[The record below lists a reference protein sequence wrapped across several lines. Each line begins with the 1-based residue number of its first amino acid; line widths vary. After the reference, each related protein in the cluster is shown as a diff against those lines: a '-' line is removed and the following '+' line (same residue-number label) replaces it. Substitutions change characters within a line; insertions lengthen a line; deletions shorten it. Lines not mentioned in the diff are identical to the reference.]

1 MMQDRGPEC
10 VAMARILVI
19 DDEQD
24 IRRVLS
30 RILSSAGHD
39 VVEAEDGRT
48 GVKQARHENPDL
60 IITDILMPE
69 KDGIEAIEE
78 IRQLTKPPKIIA
90 MSGGGRYEGFEFLEI
105 AKCLGANALLTKP
118 FRAAALLDVVQ
129 KVLGSGQ
136 NEPIRNG

>member
-1 MMQDRGPEC
+1 
-10 VAMARILVI
+10 MAHILVI

-24 IRRVLS
+24 IRRVLI

-39 VVEAEDGRT
+39 VVEAENGRA
-48 GVKQARHENPDL
+48 GIRQARQDNPDL

-78 IRQLTKPPKIIA
+78 IRALTKPPKIIA
-90 MSGGGRYEGFEFLEI
+90 MSGGGRYDGFEFLEI
-105 AKCLGANALLTKP
+105 AKCLGASALLTKP
-118 FRAAALLDVVQ
+118 FRAATLLEAVQ
-129 KVLGSGQ
+129 KALGSGQ